1 MTDVIVSGP
10 SQAQRSARNHAVA
23 GAIVLIALV
32 GGFGGW
38 TATTNIA
45 GAVIAPGTIAVDSKV
60 KKVQH
65 LTAGI
70 VGELH
75 VRDGD
80 TVTAGE
86 ILIRLDDTVSRSNLA
101 VIVRSLDEL
110 TARETRL
117 TAERDDVHEFS
128 FPRSFLSRAQD
139 PDVRHVM
146 TSEMR
151 LFVLR
156 RDARR
161 GQKKQLEEQ
170 IVQLQDQIQG
180 YIEQAEAG
188 RRQNELIQKE
198 IEGVSELW
206 RKNLVPLSRLTA
218 LQREAARLDGENSRL
233 TASIA
238 EARGKISETKL
249 KIIQIDQDLRSEV
262 ARELREIQGK
272 IAELNERRITAE
284 EELKR
289 SDIRA
294 PQNGI
299 VHELSVHTVGGV
311 ISPGEQIMLIVP
323 NHDALT
329 VEAKVDPRDINN
341 VAVGQKAILH
351 FPAFDMRTTPE
362 INGSV
367 TIVSADT
374 TQDQKSDA
382 AYYRVR
388 IRLPPEEIARL
399 GRNKLVPGMP
409 VESFIETTPRTAL
422 SYFVKPLW
430 DQIEK
435 AFRG

>member
-1 MTDVIVSGP
+1 MTDVIVAGP
-10 SQAQRSARNHAVA
+10 SQAQRSARSHIVA
-23 GAIVLIALV
+23 GAIVIVALA

-38 TATTNIA
+38 AATTNIA

-70 VGELH
+70 VGELR

-80 TVTAGE
+80 TVTTGK
-86 ILIRLDDTVSRSNLA
+86 ILIRLDDTVPRSNLA

-117 TAERDDVHEFS
+117 TAERDGLHEFS
-128 FPRSFLSRAQD
+128 FPKSLLSRMQE

-146 TSEMR
+146 TGETR

-156 RDARR
+156 RAARQ
-161 GQKKQLEEQ
+161 GQKNQYEEQ

-180 YIEQAEAG
+180 YIGQAGAG
-188 RRQNELIQKE
+188 RRQNGLIQKE
-198 IEGVSELW
+198 IEGVGELW
-206 RKNLVPLSRLTA
+206 KKNLVPLSRLTA
-218 LQREAARLDGENSRL
+218 LQREAARLDGENNRL

-262 ARELREIQGK
+262 AKELREIQGK

-294 PQNGI
+294 PQDGI
-299 VHELSVHTVGGV
+299 VHELSIHTVGGV
-311 ISPGEQIMLIVP
+311 ISPGEQIMLVVP
-323 NHDALT
+323 NHDALM
-329 VEAKVDPRDINN
+329 VEAKIDPRDINN
-341 VAVGQKAILH
+341 ISVGQQAILR
-351 FPAFDMRTTPE
+351 FPAFDVRTTPE
-362 INGSV
+362 INGTV
-367 TIVSADT
+367 TIVSAET
-374 TQDQKSDA
+374 TQDQKSGA
-382 AYYRVR
+382 SYYEVR
-388 IRLPPEEIARL
+388 IHLPPEEIARL
-399 GRNKLVPGMP
+399 GKNKLVPGMP

-422 SYFVKPLW
+422 SYFVKPLR
-430 DQIEK
+430 DQIAR

>member
-1 MTDVIVSGP
+1 MTDIIVSGP
-10 SQAQRSARNHAVA
+10 SLAQRSARNHALA

-38 TATTNIA
+38 AATMNIA

-70 VGELH
+70 VGELR

-80 TVTAGE
+80 TVTAGQ
-86 ILIRLDDTVSRSNLA
+86 ILIRLDDTVPRSNLA
-101 VIVRSLDEL
+101 MIVRSLDEL
-110 TARETRL
+110 TAREARL
-117 TAERDDVHEFS
+117 TAERDGSHEFS
-128 FPRSFLSRAQD
+128 FPISLLTRAQD
-139 PDVRHVM
+139 PDVGHVM
-146 TSEMR
+146 TGETR

-156 RDARR
+156 RDARQ
-161 GQKKQLEEQ
+161 GQKKQFEEQ

-180 YIEQAEAG
+180 YIGQAEAG
-188 RRQNELIQKE
+188 RRQNGLIQTE
-198 IEGVSELW
+198 VEGVGELW
-206 RKNLVPLSRLTA
+206 KKNLVPLSRLTA
-218 LQREAARLDGENSRL
+218 LQREAARLDGENNRL

-262 ARELREIQGK
+262 AKELREIQGK

-294 PQNGI
+294 PQDGI

-311 ISPGEQIMLIVP
+311 ISPGEQIMLVVP
-323 NHDALT
+323 NHDALM

-341 VAVGQKAILH
+341 IAAGQRAILR

-362 INGSV
+362 IDGTV
-367 TIVSADT
+367 TIVSAET
-374 TQDQKSDA
+374 TQDQKSGA
-382 AYYRVR
+382 SYYQIRVQ
-388 IRLPPEEIARL
+388 LSAEEIARL
-399 GRNKLVPGMP
+399 GKNTLVPGMP
-409 VESFIETTPRTAL
+409 VEAFLETTPRTAL

>member
-1 MTDVIVSGP
+1 MTDVIMPAP
-10 SQAQRSARNHAVA
+10 SQVRRSARSHVVA
-23 GAIVLIALV
+23 GAIVLIALAC
-32 GGFGGW
+32 GFGGW
-38 TATTNIA
+38 AATTNIA

-80 TVTAGE
+80 VVKAGT
-86 ILIRLDDTVSRSNLA
+86 ILIRLDDTVPRSNLA

-117 TAERDDVHEFS
+117 TAERDGMHEFS
-128 FPRSFLSRAQD
+128 FPKSLLSRAHD
-139 PDVRHVM
+139 PDVQHVM
-146 TSEMR
+146 TGETR
-151 LFVLR
+151 LFILR
-156 RDARR
+156 RNARQ
-161 GQKKQLEEQ
+161 GQKKQFEEQ
-170 IVQLQDQIQG
+170 IVQLGDQIQG
-180 YIEQAEAG
+180 YIGQAEAG
-188 RRQNELIQKE
+188 KRQNELIRKE
-198 IEGVSELW
+198 LDGVSELW
-206 RKNLVPLSRLTA
+206 KKHLIPLSRLTA
-218 LQREAARLDGENSRL
+218 LQREAARLDGESNRL

-262 ARELREIQGK
+262 AKELREIQGK
-272 IAELNERRITAE
+272 IAELNERRIAAE

-289 SDIRA
+289 TDIRA
-294 PQNGI
+294 PQDGI
-299 VHELSVHTVGGV
+299 VHELSVHAVGGV
-311 ISPGEQIMLIVP
+311 ISPGEQIMLVVP
-323 NHDALT
+323 NHDALM

-341 VAVGQKAILH
+341 VAVGQRTILR
-351 FPAFDMRTTPE
+351 FPAFDVRTTPE
-362 INGSV
+362 IDGTV

-374 TQDQKSDA
+374 TQDQKSGA
-382 AYYRVR
+382 SYYEVR
-388 IRLPPEEIARL
+388 IHPSPDEIARL
-399 GRNKLVPGMP
+399 GKNKLVPGMP

-430 DQIEK
+430 DQIVR